1 MPSLKQKKKKKK
13 KPNFI
18 TVPSE
23 IATKKTKSTVV
34 SKIKS
39 SRRHSWV
46 GVQVILSGPQLQ
58 SSYIVSS
65 PEKSPNS
72 SYMVFTLHIPLRKP

>member
-1 MPSLKQKKKKKK
+1 M
-13 KPNFI
+13 
-18 TVPSE
+18 PSE

-34 SKIKS
+34 SKIMS

-58 SSYIVSS
+58 SSFIVSLVQKKAQTQAIYS
-65 PEKSPNS
+65 FSFSHSIKEAMNSVAKQLSSSPN
-72 SYMVFTLHIPLRKP
+72 